1 MSASST
7 DAAGRGTS
15 PLTVSEIKLRFV
27 EDGRDGLL
35 GWASCVLNGTVVLN
49 NIAVRRGREGG
60 LMLTY
65 PAKLT
70 TAGTRFYYFNPISSD
85 AAAVLDT
92 AILGKV
98 RELLGAHATP
108 CAPGAE

>member
-15 PLTVSEIKLRFV
+15 PVTVTEIKLRFV
-27 EDGRDGLL
+27 EDGRDGLIA
-35 GWASCVLNGTVVLN
+35 WASCLLNGTVVLN

-60 LMLTY
+60 LILTY
-65 PAKLT
+65 PAKQT

-85 AAAVLDT
+85 AAAVLDA

-98 RELLGAHATP
+98 RDLLGARADQRAH
-108 CAPGAE
+108 GME